1 MHRRVLSHAIFRAEQ
16 QAVDSFW
23 EYAAFVVNSLVFLLI
38 GLEVQLTFLAQYL
51 RVIAWA
57 ILAMT
62 IARAVSL
69 YGVVQISNLFSNK
82 VNGRWQH
89 ILFWGGLRGALS
101 IALVLSLPLDIP
113 ARVELIA
120 MTFGAVTFSLL
131 VQGLTVS
138 PLLRLLGIKESEAA

>member
-1 MHRRVLSHAIFRAEQ
+1 
-16 QAVDSFW
+16 
-23 EYAAFVVNSLVFLLI
+23 
-38 GLEVQLTFLAQYL
+38 
-51 RVIAWA
+51 
-57 ILAMT
+57 MT

-89 ILFWGGLRGALS
+89 ILFRGGLRGALS

-120 MTFGAVTFSLL
+120 MTFGAITFSLL

>member
-113 ARVELIA
+113 ARV
-120 MTFGAVTFSLL
+120 
-131 VQGLTVS
+131 
-138 PLLRLLGIKESEAA
+138 